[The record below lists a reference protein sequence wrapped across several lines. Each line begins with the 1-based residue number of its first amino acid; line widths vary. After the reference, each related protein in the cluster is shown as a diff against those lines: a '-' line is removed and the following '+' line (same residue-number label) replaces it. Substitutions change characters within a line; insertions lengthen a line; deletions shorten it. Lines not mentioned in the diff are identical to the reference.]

1 MSSSVRE
8 KVVEQ
13 IREAKRLARGVSDA
27 VEKGVQSANDKL
39 EYIEA
44 KVGGVSTKASSGDSP
59 KPSPKKKKQPQ
70 KKKSQKPQR
79 KNAGGPVRKF
89 SRIARPQRFQGI
101 F

>member
-59 KPSPKKKKQPQ
+59 KPSPKKKKAAPKEEVAKTPAKNRGRPR
-70 KKKSQKPQR
+70 KK
-79 KNAGGPVRKF
+79 V
-89 SRIARPQRFQGI
+89 
-101 F
+101 